1 MSCDFPKLLEKHLA
15 YDLIYRLLLWAG
27 IALLFYYLA
36 SLASDHGGK
45 AIADALH
52 SGDKSKYWNLLG
64 PSALIVWSVGCGAKN
79 ITLKLTESTWGYSVG
94 TCLTSILCKVAAD
107 MLLATFGLGASFL
120 GYLTYYISFEHPT
133 TAPIEVNIFL
143 GFGVL
148 DMLGILSL
156 LGICIA
162 ILKAKPDSEVA
173 KLMEKIPLKWVFIIY
188 PSTMSLMA
196 AIVWLDG

>member
-15 YDLIYRLLLWAG
+15 YDLIYRLFLWAG

-36 SLASDHGGK
+36 SLANAGGGK
-45 AIADALH
+45 AIVDALH

-64 PSALIVWSVGCGAKN
+64 PSALVVWSIGCWSKN
-79 ITLKLTESTWGYSVG
+79 VTLKLTDSTWGHSVG
-94 TCLTSILCKVAAD
+94 SCITSVLCKVATD

-120 GYLTYYISFEHPT
+120 GYLTYYIRFEHPA
-133 TAPIEVNIFL
+133 TAPISVNIFL
-143 GFGVL
+143 GVGVV

-156 LGICIA
+156 LGVCIA

-173 KLMEKIPLKWVFIIY
+173 KLMRKIPWKWVFSIY
-188 PSTMSLMA
+188 PAVIALMA